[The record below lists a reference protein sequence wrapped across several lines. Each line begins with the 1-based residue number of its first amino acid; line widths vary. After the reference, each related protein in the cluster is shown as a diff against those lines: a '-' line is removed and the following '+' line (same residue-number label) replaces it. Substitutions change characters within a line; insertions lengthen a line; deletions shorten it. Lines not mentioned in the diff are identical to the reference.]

1 MGKVARQSITIE
13 DVARE
18 AGVSRQTVSR
28 AVNGKGEISEATR
41 RRVLAVADRLGYRPS
56 LIARS
61 LATRSSRTIGLVMP
75 DIANPF
81 FPEIARGAG
90 EAAYGLGYQLF
101 LSNTAE
107 DSAREWSIL
116 RSLEEQ
122 WVAGLILCS
131 SRLSDEQLIEVS
143 RRQAP
148 LLLFNRE
155 VEGADVAS
163 LLVDDA
169 GGAYAMMAHLVSA
182 GHREI
187 GLLLGPARSWSGM
200 RRHEA
205 YCARLKEAGIAV
217 SDNRVVHGAPD
228 VDGGRQAMAQLLAQS
243 PDISAV
249 FAYNDLMALGAMQAC
264 GEAGRR
270 VPDDCAIAGCD
281 DIPLAALAT
290 PALTTVNVDKTA
302 TGRRAMDMLYGI
314 IAGAEGSPRRELMP
328 ARLVVRESA

>member
-1 MGKVARQSITIE
+1 MDRGARKTITIE
-13 DVARE
+13 DVAQE

-28 AVNGKGEISEATR
+28 AINGKGEISEATR
-41 RRVLAVADRLGYRPS
+41 QRVLEVADRLGYRPS
-56 LIARS
+56 RIARS

-107 DSAREWSIL
+107 DPEREWSIL

-122 WVAGLILCS
+122 WVAGLIVCS
-131 SRLSDEQLIEVS
+131 SRLSDEQLIEVG

-148 LLLFNRE
+148 LLLFNRV
-155 VEGADVAS
+155 VEGADAAS

-169 GGAYAMMAHLVSA
+169 GGARAMMAHLLVA
-182 GHREI
+182 GHQEI
-187 GLLLGPARSWSGM
+187 GLLLGPTRSWSGM

-205 YCARLKEAGIAV
+205 YRAMLEMADITARE
-217 SDNRVVHGAPD
+217 DHVVHGAPD
-228 VDGGRQAMAQLLAQS
+228 VAGGRQAMEQLLEQA
-243 PDISAV
+243 PGITAI

-264 GEAGRR
+264 QAAGRR

-290 PALTTVNVDKTA
+290 PALTTVKVDKTA
-302 TGRRAMDMLYGI
+302 TGRRAMEMLHGMI
-314 IAGAEGSPRRELMP
+314 SGAEEHSGAETMP
-328 ARLVVRESA
+328 ARLIVRESA